1 MVEKRKSRINSGV
14 VIAAL
19 LLILIIA
26 QIVLLC
32 VKIFT
37 ATTMSWFVTFIPS
50 VITGGCILLAG
61 LYIVIGS
68 VLVMRETEKIGQE
81 SGN

>member
-37 ATTMSWFVTFIPS
+37 ATTMSWFITFIPA
-50 VITGGCILLAG
+50 VITGSCILLAG

-68 VLVMRETEKIGQE
+68 VLVMRETEKIEQE
-81 SGN
+81 NKN

>member
-14 VIAAL
+14 IIAAL

-37 ATTMSWFVTFIPS
+37 ATTMSWFITFIPA
-50 VITGGCILLAG
+50 VITGGCILLVG

-68 VLVMRETEKIGQE
+68 VLVMRETEKIEQKSE
-81 SGN
+81 N

>member
-19 LLILIIA
+19 LLILIVA

-37 ATTMSWFVTFIPS
+37 ATTMSWFVTFIPA
-50 VITGGCILLAG
+50 VIAGSCILLVG

-68 VLVMRETEKIGQE
+68 VLVMRETERIEQE